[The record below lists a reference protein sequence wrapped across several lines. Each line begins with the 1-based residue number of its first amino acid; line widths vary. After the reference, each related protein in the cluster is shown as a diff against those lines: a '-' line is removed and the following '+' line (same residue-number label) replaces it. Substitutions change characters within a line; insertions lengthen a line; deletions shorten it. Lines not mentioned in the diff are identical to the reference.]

1 MISRA
6 LQQFHTF
13 FDHCIG
19 GWETER
25 TYHHLSRQEVE
36 RSKTEFTIRTL
47 TPPLKAKVLA
57 DNNYPPEPKIDQING
72 LLGFHLDFDT
82 VSESGEQVS
91 QSLNMLFLPKDELAS
106 SLEGDYLRDRAYEED
121 RPIVAHFRFDPQ
133 RQELVMTTTYT
144 EVIAIDT
151 IRLLNPRLR
160 LRQILTYRR
169 PVQADPPKDLVLVGF
184 GVEQKIT

>member
-1 MISRA
+1 MISMA

-19 GWETER
+19 GWQTER

-57 DNNYPPEPKIDQING
+57 DNHYPPEPEINQING

-106 SLEGDYLRDRAYEED
+106 TLEGDYLRDRGYEED
-121 RPIVAHFRFDPQ
+121 RPIVAHFRFEPQ
-133 RQELVMTTTYT
+133 RKELEMTTTYT
-144 EVIAIDT
+144 DVIAVDT

-160 LRQILTYRR
+160 LRQILTYHR
-169 PVQADPPKDLVLVGF
+169 PAQGDPLKDLVLVGF
-184 GVEQKIT
+184 GVEQKVT